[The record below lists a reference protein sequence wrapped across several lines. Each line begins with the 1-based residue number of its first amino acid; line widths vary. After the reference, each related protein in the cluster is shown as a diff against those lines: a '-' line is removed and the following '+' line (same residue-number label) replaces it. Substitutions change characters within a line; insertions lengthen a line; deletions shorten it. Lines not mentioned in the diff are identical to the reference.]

1 MITSPPRLWS
11 PALAVGL
18 VLALGLTAAAA
29 GPPGR
34 DDPPRRRAPGQAA
47 TRDLDGNRE
56 ARPRRTI
63 ERAPPP
69 SKAELAQ
76 RETLDKRVVETPGC
90 HLRGMQRLRQRLL
103 EMRNRTQLMS
113 LEVWGDTRMYRPGQK
128 VLFYF
133 RSPRAALVTL
143 FWIGPNG
150 DIIVPLA
157 NQRIAAERNVQIDTG
172 GIVVP
177 PLGQERWVAVSALE
191 PIAIPCGRGE
201 AAMLGA
207 IDRFERIPHGV
218 GRWEVHSE

>member
-1 MITSPPRLWS
+1 MITSQPRPWT
-11 PALAVGL
+11 PALAL
-18 VLALGLTAAAA
+18 ALALGLALPAAAA
-29 GPPGR
+29 A
-34 DDPPRRRAPGQAA
+34 PPRRRAPGEAA
-47 TRDLDGNRE
+47 PSDPDGNRE
-56 ARPRRTI
+56 VRPRRSI
-63 ERAPPP
+63 EEAPPP
-69 SKAELAQ
+69 SQAELAQ
-76 RETLDKRVVETPGC
+76 RETLDRRVVATPGC
-90 HLRGMQRLRQRLL
+90 HLRGMARLRERLL
-103 EMRNRTQLMS
+103 KMRNRTQLMS
-113 LEVWGDTRMYRPGQK
+113 LEVWGDTRQYRPGQK

-191 PIAIPCGRGE
+191 RVAIPCGRDE
-201 AAMLGA
+201 AALLGA